1 MQSAAPVKRVFNNLA
16 SLPLRLYKGLYSQR
30 SGSQA
35 QCTWPTW
42 GQRHAQ
48 WTIVKIDVSQIAVA
62 RASRQRQG
70 SLLHLG
76 AAILIVV
83 NCILHIPGRIHILV
97 VLASLPCSETDKLL
111 SFRYRMPYSLVGS
124 R

>member
-1 MQSAAPVKRVFNNLA
+1 MQSAAPVKHVFNSLA
-16 SLPLRLYKGLYSQR
+16 SLPLRLYKEPDSQHR
-30 SGSQA
+30 CTKA

-42 GQRHAQ
+42 GKRHAQ
-48 WTIVKIDVSQIAVA
+48 EVLVKISVSRIAVV
-62 RASRQRQG
+62 RDSRHRQG
-70 SLLHLG
+70 SHLHLG

-83 NCILHIPGRIHILV
+83 NSILHIPGRFHILV
-97 VLASLPCSETDKLL
+97 VSASLPCSETDKLL